1 MPRAHALRTTNRS
14 VTVVRQAVSRAGRV
28 VDFRSDPTPD
38 GGWVSTFTDVTE
50 ARAAQ
55 DELRRAKEAAEAANQ
70 AKSRFLAT
78 MSHELRT
85 PLNAVIGFS
94 DALLNEAA
102 NPSHAQVAEFAAQIN
117 DAGRQLLGLINII
130 LDVARIEAGR
140 FDFASDLVDIA
151 RLLRSCVRQAETAA
165 HAAEIN
171 LTIEGADGL
180 PPCRA
185 DERRL
190 QQALN
195 HLVSNAVKFT
205 EAGGTVLLGAACE
218 ADGRLLLFVRD
229 SGIGIRDED
238 LERVFEPFT
247 QLDSSLA
254 RRFQGAGLGLYV
266 ARALVAAHGGE
277 LVLRST
283 PGSGTTAEIRL
294 PAGRIVA
301 AGDP

>member
-1 MPRAHALRTTNRS
+1 
-14 VTVVRQAVSRAGRV
+14 
-28 VDFRSDPTPD
+28 
-38 GGWVSTFTDVTE
+38 
-50 ARAAQ
+50 
-55 DELRRAKEAAEAANQ
+55 
-70 AKSRFLAT
+70 
-78 MSHELRT
+78 MS
-85 PLNAVIGFS
+85 
-94 DALLNEAA
+94 
-102 NPSHAQVAEFAAQIN
+102 QK
-117 DAGRQLLGLINII
+117 
-130 LDVARIEAGR
+130 IEAGR

-171 LTIEGADGL
+171 LTIEVADGL